1 MVYLVLTVKTDNQG
15 LTASL
20 EPLELRG
27 LLGRQDSLVLR
38 ELLETQ
44 DLTDSPGSR
53 VRSET
58 QARLGHQG
66 LWVLLDSRDLT
77 DNQDL
82 TATQGRQGSPG
93 PQDKTVLRDNKD
105 SPDPRVS
112 EVLQGLQGLVVLQ
125 DLSDPQATWA
135 YQDNLVLLVNP
146 VSLGL
151 MDNLDN
157 KDQLDQWVMQETQDL
172 RELQEILDRQ
182 GKLVFQGQVVGP
194 VIQEI
199 RVHRALKDPSVL

>member
-1 MVYLVLTVKTDNQG
+1 MVYLALTAKTDNRD

-20 EPLELRG
+20 EPPGLRG
-27 LLGRQDSLVLR
+27 LLEHQDSLVLR

-44 DLTDSPGSR
+44 DLMDSPDSR

-58 QARLGHQG
+58 RAQLGHQG

-93 PQDKTVLRDNKD
+93 PQDRTVLRDNKD
-105 SPDPRVS
+105 SLDHRVS
-112 EVLQGLQGLVVLQ
+112 EVLPGLQGLVVLQ

-146 VSLGL
+146 VSLGP

-157 KDQLDQWVMQETQDL
+157 KDQ
-172 RELQEILDRQ
+172 
-182 GKLVFQGQVVGP
+182 
-194 VIQEI
+194 
-199 RVHRALKDPSVL
+199 